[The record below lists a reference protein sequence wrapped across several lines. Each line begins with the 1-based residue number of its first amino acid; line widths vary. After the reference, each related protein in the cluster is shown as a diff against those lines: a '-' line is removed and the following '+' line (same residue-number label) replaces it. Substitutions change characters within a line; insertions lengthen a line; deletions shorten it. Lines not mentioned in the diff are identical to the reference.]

1 MALGRED
8 INLDDIKHQS
18 EMLNVIS
25 HLLDRQIEMGD
36 EIEKQKETISK
47 LEDDVRLL
55 KKEKRWNMLWH
66 NHLDDNIDKTQILL
80 AIVFAINFLFTYFM
94 SR

>member
-1 MALGRED
+1 MALARED

>member
-1 MALGRED
+1 MRDEL
-8 INLDDIKHQS
+8 K
-18 EMLNVIS
+18 
-25 HLLDRQIEMGD
+25 RQE
-36 EIEKQKETISK
+36 ETISK
-47 LEDDVRLL
+47 LEDDVI
-55 KKEKRWNMLWH
+55 KDKRWNMFWH

>member
-1 MALGRED
+1 MALARED

-47 LEDDVRLL
+47 LDDDIR
-55 KKEKRWNMLWH
+55 KDKRWNMLWQNSLEEDI
-66 NHLDDNIDKTQILL
+66 NHTQIALL
-80 AIVFAINFLFTYFM
+80 AVGVINALFTFFM